1 MKSTLR
7 IHLARPAAA
16 AVLLAAFPLATIA
29 VSTSSPTPS
38 ATATPAAE
46 PDATPNPPAIAS
58 LSAAVQ
64 ATRLA
69 TLKTRGDAEINRRIT
84 DLTAALAK
92 VQAVTTLT
100 ASDKSTLVSQIQ
112 TEVSGLNALKSKLD
126 ADTTLAAARTDV
138 QSIVADFRVYVLMLP
153 KAPLPAAFDSLAVV
167 QTKLTALETQLQT
180 AINNAKAAGK
190 NVTAMQAG
198 LTDMQ
203 AKTAALTKT

>member
-46 PDATPNPPAIAS
+46 P
-58 LSAAVQ
+58 
-64 ATRLA
+64 TRLA
-69 TLKTRGDAEINRRIT
+69 TLKPRGDAEINRRIT
-84 DLTAALAK
+84 NLTAALAK
-92 VQAVTTLT
+92 VQAVTALT

-138 QSIVADFRVYVLMLP
+138 QSIVADYRVYVLMLP
-153 KAPLPAAFDSLAVV
+153 KARLAAAFDSLAVV

-190 NVTAMQAG
+190 NVTAMQYG
-198 LTDMQ
+198 LH
-203 AKTAALTKT
+203 